1 MTEHGSGA
9 GPGASAPQAVP
20 LWRRYLQR
28 VSTRGDFVSEID
40 GLRFIAIALVILH
53 HHHLMLGPAVEARGL
68 DSLVVRV
75 WGAVAEAGAVGVHIF
90 FVVSGMILGMPFA
103 SARLSGGRPVGLR
116 RYFLRRLSRLEP
128 PYVINLTLLFSLAVL
143 SDGMSKFSERVGN
156 YLASLFYLHNIIYD
170 RWSDVNFVAWSL
182 EVEAQF
188 YIVAPLIAALFLVR
202 PTGVRRLLLMAI
214 IVATT
219 LTSPFF
225 YVMGFRF
232 SASLLVLSNFFFA
245 GYLLADLRVTGQL
258 KPGRYAA
265 LMDVVAVLA
274 LAGVIAGRLSML
286 PGSPISL
293 EPFLILLFIW
303 SALKSC
309 IVLAFLRLP
318 VIYIIGGMCYTIYLY
333 HAWMIFGLYR
343 VVDLGLWV
351 QDTATFLLVSG
362 LVFALVVLAC
372 VPFFIFAERPF
383 MFPDWPAR
391 AASLWRSVRQ
401 RA

>member
-1 MTEHGSGA
+1 MTGTGYRA
-9 GPGASAPQAVP
+9 DPGASARAAAP

-53 HHHLMLGPAVEARGL
+53 HHHLVLGPTVEARGI
-68 DSLVVRV
+68 DSWVVEV

-103 SARLSGGRPVGLR
+103 AARLNGGRPVELR

-128 PYVINLTLLFSLAVL
+128 PYVINLTLLFSLAVI

-156 YLASLFYLHNIIYD
+156 YFASLFYLHNIIYD

-188 YIVAPLIAALFLVR
+188 YVVAPLIAVLFAVR
-202 PTGVRRLLLMAI
+202 PTGARRLLLMAI

-219 LTSPFF
+219 LIAPFF
-225 YVMGFRF
+225 NAMGFRF
-232 SASLLVLSNFFFA
+232 SASLLVMANFFFA
-245 GYLLADLRVTGQL
+245 GYFLADLRVSGQL
-258 KPGRYAA
+258 SPGRYAV
-265 LMDVVAVLA
+265 LMDVVAA
-274 LAGVIAGRLSML
+274 LSLSAVIAGRLGLLSF
-286 PGSPISL
+286 SPINP

-303 SALKSC
+303 SALKSLV
-309 IVLAFLRLP
+309 ILAFLRLP
-318 VIYIIGGMCYTIYLY
+318 LVYIIGGMCYTIYLY

-343 VVDLGLWV
+343 VVDLGFWV
-351 QDTATFLLVSG
+351 QGTASFLVVSG
-362 LVFALVVLAC
+362 LVFALVVLAS
-372 VPFFIFAERPF
+372 VPFFLLAERPF

-391 AASLWRSVRQ
+391 AAGLWQRVRG